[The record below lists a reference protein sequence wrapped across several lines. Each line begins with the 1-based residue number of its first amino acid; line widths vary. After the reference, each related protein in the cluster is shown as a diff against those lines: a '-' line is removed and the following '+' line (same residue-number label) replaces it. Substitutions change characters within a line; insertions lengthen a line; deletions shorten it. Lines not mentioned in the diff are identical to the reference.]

1 MDTLKLACAYQDSQV
16 APPEGRLA
24 RKDNQVAGSL
34 CQVAWKEMVSL
45 ALDTM
50 APPLPPYPKAA
61 SKFVNMNL
69 LRTAAIS
76 PTKFAKESL
85 TCNVTRI
92 QRAFPQPMYK
102 ISIKTHC

>member
-1 MDTLKLACAYQDSQV
+1 MTHHMDTLKLACAYQDSQV

-50 APPLPPYPKAA
+50 APPFPPYPKAA

-76 PTKFAKESL
+76 PTKFAKRCGS
-85 TCNVTRI
+85 TNVKQDHR
-92 QRAFPQPMYK
+92 YLVNG
-102 ISIKTHC
+102 